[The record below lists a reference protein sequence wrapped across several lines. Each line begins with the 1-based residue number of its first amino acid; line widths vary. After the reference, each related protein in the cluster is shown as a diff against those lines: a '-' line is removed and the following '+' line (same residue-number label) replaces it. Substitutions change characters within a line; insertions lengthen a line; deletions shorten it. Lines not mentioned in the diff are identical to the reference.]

1 VFRAVE
7 REFLVKA
14 SPTRAWEHLALVER
28 WPTWARHIRRVVVS
42 PPGPLGPESSGQIRL
57 RNGVRSTFRMA
68 ALDPP
73 LSWMWVGRFLGLHV
87 SYDHGFE
94 PAPGGGTRL
103 VWRVDVTGPGA
114 AVLGR
119 LFGSIYNRSLDVA
132 IPLLIAE
139 LES

>member
-1 VFRAVE
+1 GSRIPVCGGRGRVRRSVVFRAVE

-68 ALDPP
+68 AFDPP
-73 LSWMWVGRFLGLHV
+73 VSWMWVGRFLWLHL
-87 SYDHGFE
+87 SYDHPF
-94 PAPGGGTRL
+94 PPPPPPPPPPPHPPPRT
-103 VWRVDVTGPGA
+103 
-114 AVLGR
+114 
-119 LFGSIYNRSLDVA
+119 
-132 IPLLIAE
+132 
-139 LES
+139 